1 MSTSRFMSVRTS
13 ALVAVAAASCVVLA
27 ACGGSSGSSEPSA
40 AASEAASSAA
50 SEAPASEA
58 ASAEAGVPGLAEN
71 QALVDQWMSAMGTYT
86 EPPVEGGPAA
96 TPDKSIW
103 IISCGE
109 SSSSCARATKGAV
122 EASEAIGWES
132 KVFDTEGDYSQA
144 GEGVRQAI
152 AAKADGIY
160 AYFIDCSYMAEP
172 LKEAREAGIPV
183 VQAEGVDCSVADP
196 AAEDLFAWSVTYN
209 EGSIV
214 EWLQAWG
221 SAQAAYLITAGEGT
235 GNALFVTDNEAV
247 GTLALNEAFETQMQ
261 TCTGCTYSVAGYTF
275 AEQYE
280 GLGQKVSSEL
290 LKNPDLTQIGV
301 AYDGILQAGV
311 AEAIQQSGNQ
321 YTVMA
326 GEGQEP
332 TIELVKSG
340 LVAAGVGLDNEQ
352 ESWSAIDSLNR
363 IFNDVEPVSS
373 GIGIQIYTADVNI
386 PESGAYVSPV
396 DYKSAYKSAWGV
408 S

>member
-1 MSTSRFMSVRTS
+1 M
-13 ALVAVAAASCVVLA
+13 
-27 ACGGSSGSSEPSA
+27 
-40 AASEAASSAA
+40 
-50 SEAPASEA
+50 
-58 ASAEAGVPGLAEN
+58 PGLAEN
-71 QALVDQWMSAMGTYT
+71 QALVDQWTSATGTYS

-96 TPDKSIW
+96 MPGKSIW

-122 EASEAIGWES
+122 EASEAIGWDA

-172 LKEAREAGIPV
+172 LKEAKAAGIPV

-247 GTLALNEAFETQMQ
+247 GTLALNEAFETQMK
-261 TCTGCTYSVAGYTF
+261 TCTGCTYTVAGYTF

-290 LKNPDLTQIGV
+290 LKNPDLNQIGV

-340 LVAAGVGLDNEQ
+340 LVSAGVGLDNEQ

-363 IFNDVEPVSS
+363 IFNGAEPVSS
-373 GIGIQIYTADVNI
+373 GIGIQIYTADLNL

-396 DYKSAYKSAWGV
+396 DYKAAYTAAWGV

>member
-1 MSTSRFMSVRTS
+1 MQRTRFMSARKSVLLAIVAAS
-13 ALVAVAAASCVVLA
+13 SVALV
-27 ACGGSSGSSEPSA
+27 ACGGSTTSESSSA
-40 AASEAASSAA
+40 TPTVASSVVA
-50 SEAPASEA
+50 SDSPASDSAPADP
-58 ASAEAGVPGLAEN
+58 GVPGLAES
-71 QALVDQWMSAMGTYT
+71 QALVDGLLSSTGTYS
-86 EPPVEGGPAA
+86 EPPVEGGPPA

-122 EASEAIGWES
+122 EAAEAIGWDA
-132 KVFDTEGDYSQA
+132 KVFDTQGDYSQA

-172 LKEAREAGIPV
+172 LKEAKEAGIPV
-183 VQAEGVDCSVADP
+183 VQAEGVDCGDVDP
-196 AAEDLFAWSVTYN
+196 ATENLFAWSVTYS
-209 EGSIV
+209 EGPILD
-214 EWLQAWG
+214 WLKAWG
-221 SAQAAYLITAGEGT
+221 TAQAAYLIVAGEGT

-247 GTLALNEAFETQMQ
+247 GTLALNQAFEDQMK
-261 TCTGCTYSVAGYTF
+261 TCTGCSYTVAGYTF

-290 LKNPDLTQIGV
+290 LKNPDTNQIGV

-311 AEAIQQSGNQ
+311 AEAIQQSESQ
-321 YTVMA
+321 YTIFA

-340 LVAAGVGLDNEQ
+340 LLAAGVGLDNEQ

-363 IFNDVEPVSS
+363 IFNGVEPVSS
-373 GIGIQIYTADVNI
+373 GIGIQIYTADQNL
-386 PESGAYVSPV
+386 PESGAYVSPI
-396 DYKSAYKSAWGV
+396 DYKSTYKATWGV